1 MSRGYNGATHFS
13 IVWAATLAIITLVEW
28 RNLEQDPLER
38 QILSPFIQREITVS
52 IEEPRSGDEIGGS
65 TGTHTKNNTS
75 DVDSLQYEVAFHFNG
90 PLFLLCFFA
99 PILLFH
105 GLGLLWIRFRDT
117 R

>member
-1 MSRGYNGATHFS
+1 MSQGYNRATHFS
-13 IVWAATLAIITLVEW
+13 VVWAVTLAIITMVEW

-52 IEEPRSGDEIGGS
+52 MAQSGGADEFD
-65 TGTHTKNNTS
+65 TLETTAA
-75 DVDSLQYEVAFHFNG
+75 DELQYEVAFHFNG

-105 GLGLLWIRFRDT
+105 GIGHLWSRFSKPR
-117 R
+117 